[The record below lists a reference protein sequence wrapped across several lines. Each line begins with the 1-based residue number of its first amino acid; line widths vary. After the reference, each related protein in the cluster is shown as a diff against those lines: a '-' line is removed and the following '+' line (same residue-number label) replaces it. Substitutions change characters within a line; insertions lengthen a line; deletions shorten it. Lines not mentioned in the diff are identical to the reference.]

1 MKEMTGL
8 SITHKS
14 LAIDN
19 EVEFAYYL
27 NTLFSRFDKG
37 NISDQGVTTIHSVW
51 SRCLLQTGVVR
62 IDAVVDQVRS
72 TFKKLNHRKAIEPD
86 NLNAFILN
94 IFADELAPVWR
105 PVFQSSEDTPVIPEV
120 WKTSYI
126 IPLPKKAGAEELGD
140 YRSIAFTPIIM
151 KSLEK
156 IVVKQLLNSATRYLS
171 DCI

>member
-1 MKEMTGL
+1 MKGMTGL
-8 SITHKS
+8 SITHTY

-19 EVEFAYYL
+19 EVEFANDL

-37 NISDQGVTTIHSVW
+37 NISDQGVTTMHSVW
-51 SRCLLQTGVVR
+51 SHCRRLQTGVVR
-62 IDAVVDQVRS
+62 IYAVVDRVRR
-72 TFKKLNHRKAIEPD
+72 TFKKLNHRKAIGPD

-94 IFADELAPVWR
+94 IFADELAPLWQA
-105 PVFQSSEDTPVIPEV
+105 VFQSSEDTPVIPEV
-120 WKTSYI
+120 WKTSYV

-156 IVVKQLLNSATRYLS
+156 IVVK
-171 DCI
+171 